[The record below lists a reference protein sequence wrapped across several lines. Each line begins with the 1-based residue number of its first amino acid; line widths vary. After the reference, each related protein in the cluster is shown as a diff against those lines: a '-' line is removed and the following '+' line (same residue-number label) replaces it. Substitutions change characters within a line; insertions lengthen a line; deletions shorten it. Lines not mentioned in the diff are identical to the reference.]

1 MEIEG
6 FNYRLVEKENYF
18 KVKYYEVHEVYY
30 SRRGKITGWS
40 AEPISIGVED
50 LKELKQQVKHIRDA
64 GRKTVLR
71 IEDKKMIDTGRK
83 IIRKERW

>member
-1 MEIEG
+1 MEIKG

-18 KVKYYEVHEVYY
+18 EEKYYEVHEVYY
-30 SRRGKITGWS
+30 DRRGKITGWS
-40 AEPISIGVED
+40 KEPISIGVSD

-71 IEDKKMIDTGRK
+71 IEGKKMIDTGRK
-83 IIRKERW
+83 IRREERL